1 LVELLKATQRFQRG
15 PSRSVID
22 EEREDSRGGSRKRPR
37 SNARWRDRQIFASPM
52 AAQTKSRKE
61 FRNGRVREDE
71 GADRR
76 GAALW
81 RSAFMSFVE
90 TFAAYA
96 ASMHPTTA
104 FSVEAA
110 LIAAKRLYPWPASR
124 TPIAAEHERGPHL
137 ISRHGNVVELERVA
151 AFPAKRSPEL
161 VELVT
166 RKHSRET

>member
-1 LVELLKATQRFQRG
+1 MKSARIVVGRAASG
-15 PSRSVID
+15 HAAMP
-22 EEREDSRGGSRKRPR
+22 GGA
-37 SNARWRDRQIFASPM
+37 NRQIFASPM

-81 RSAFMSFVE
+81 RSAFMFFVE

-110 LIAAKRLYPWPASR
+110 LIATKRLYPWPASR
-124 TPIAAEHERGPHL
+124 TPIAGEHERGSHL
-137 ISRHGNVVELERVA
+137 ISRRGNVVELERAA
-151 AFPAKRSPEL
+151 AFPATRSPEL
-161 VELVT
+161 VELAT
-166 RKHSRET
+166 RKHPEKPDAISVRLASQRERQA